1 VSAVEGSVA
10 PARVIAGLRELRSL
24 TGDAHGAQRVAWTP
38 AWGRAREWLLE
49 RLADSHLVVEVDEA
63 GNLWATLPGERP
75 ESLVIGS
82 HLDSIPDGGW
92 LDGCLGV
99 VAGAEILRALSARG
113 TPPVT
118 VKLVDWA
125 DEEGIRFGGQSMYG
139 SATVAGFLDPASL
152 AGARDSEGVG
162 FAEAARAFGVD
173 LATASQARDRLAG
186 IRSYLELH
194 IEQGPELEG
203 LGLSLG
209 VVTGA
214 VGIERHSLRLE
225 GEAAHAGST
234 PMAARHDAL
243 SAGARIA
250 LEARALAVVLG
261 GRATTGELT
270 VEPGLAT
277 VIPRT
282 VEMTI
287 DLRHER
293 EDLLAELLAGTR
305 LAADRIA
312 AEEGVSLSTRTV
324 LQIPPAAFD
333 ETLIGLGSEVVSQ
346 LAGGPAHLMP
356 TGALHDAAQVARAG
370 VPAVMLFVQS
380 RGGVSHTPA
389 EDTDPHDLE
398 LAVKALATLTERVL
412 AGL

>member
-1 VSAVEGSVA
+1 MSAVD

-24 TGDAHGAQRVAWTP
+24 TGDAHGAQRVAWSP
-38 AWGRAREWLLE
+38 AWGRARDWLIE
-49 RLADSHLVVEVDEA
+49 RLAHSHVVVEVDEA

-99 VAGAEILRALSARG
+99 VAGAEILLDLSARG

-125 DEEGIRFGGQSMYG
+125 DEEGVRFGGQSMYG

-162 FAEAARAFGVD
+162 FAEAARAFGVE
-173 LATASQARDRLAG
+173 LATAIQARDRLAG
-186 IRSYLELH
+186 IGSYLELH

-214 VGIERHSLRLE
+214 VGIERHSLRFE
-225 GEAAHAGST
+225 GQAAHAGST
-234 PMAARHDAL
+234 PMSARRDAL
-243 SAGARIA
+243 SAASRLA
-250 LEARALAVVLG
+250 LEARALAVLLG
-261 GRATTGELT
+261 GRATTGEMI

-282 VEMTI
+282 AEMTL
-287 DLRHER
+287 DLRHES
-293 EDLLAELLAGTR
+293 EELLAELLAETR
-305 LAADRIA
+305 AAAARIA
-312 AEEGVSLSTRTV
+312 EEEGVSLTARTV
-324 LQIPPAAFD
+324 LEVPPAAFD
-333 ETLIGLGSEVVSQ
+333 QTLINLGGEVVAE
-346 LAGGPAHLMP
+346 LTHARAHLMP
-356 TGALHDAAQVARAG
+356 TGALHDAVQVARAG
-370 VPAVMLFVQS
+370 VPTVMLFVQS

-398 LAVKALATLTERVL
+398 LAVKALARLTERVL

>member
-1 VSAVEGSVA
+1 LTAVDPIVN
-10 PARVIAGLRELRSL
+10 PARAIAGLLELRSL
-24 TGDAHGAQRVAWTP
+24 TGDARGAHRVAWTP
-38 AWGRAREWLLE
+38 AWGRAREWLRE
-49 RLADSHLVVEVDEA
+49 QLADSNIIVEVDEA

-92 LDGCLGV
+92 LDGALGV
-99 VAGAEILRALSARG
+99 VAGAEILRGLAARG

-125 DEEGIRFGGQSMYG
+125 DEEGVRFGGQSMYG

-152 AGARDSEGVG
+152 AGARDGDGVR

-173 LATASQARDRLAG
+173 LATATRARDRLAG
-186 IRSYLELH
+186 VRSYLELH
-194 IEQGPELEG
+194 IEQGPELEA
-203 LGLSLG
+203 LGRPLG

-214 VGIERHSLRLE
+214 VGIERHSLRFE

-234 PMAARHDAL
+234 PMSARRDAL
-243 SAGARIA
+243 CAGARVA
-250 LEARALAVVLG
+250 LEARALAVLLG
-261 GRATTGELT
+261 GRATTGEML

-282 VEMTI
+282 IQMTL
-287 DLRHER
+287 DLRHES
-293 EDLLAELLAGTR
+293 EELLAELLAETR
-305 LAADRIA
+305 LAASRIA
-312 AEEGVSLSTRTV
+312 EDEGVSLTSRTV
-324 LQIPPAAFD
+324 LQVPPAAFD
-333 ETLIGLGSEVVSQ
+333 ETLIGLGRDVVAELTDGRS
-346 LAGGPAHLMP
+346 HLMP

-380 RGGVSHTPA
+380 RGGVSHSPA
-389 EDTDPHDLE
+389 EDTDPRDLE
-398 LAVKALATLTERVL
+398 LAVRALARLTERVL
-412 AGL
+412 EQL